1 MAAGDRKDPY
11 LGFNFL
17 VEIGGQVAGGF
28 SEVTGLQVEV
38 ETEDYREGGRNEYV
52 HRLAGPVKYS
62 ANLVLKHGI
71 TASDDLWRWHQDV
84 RQGKIQ
90 RQNVSIILLDSTQEE
105 KRRWEF
111 EAACPVKWV
120 GPDLR
125 AGQAE
130 VAVESVELVHRGLT
144 TKR

>member
-1 MAAGDRKDPY
+1 MGTGDRNDPY

-17 VEIGGQVAGGF
+17 VEIEGRVAGGF
-28 SEVTGLQVEV
+28 TEVSGLQIEI
-38 ETEDYREGGRNEYV
+38 ETEERREGGRNEFV
-52 HRLAGPVKYS
+52 HKLAGRVKYP

-71 TASDDLWRWHQDV
+71 TDNDDLWRWCQDV
-84 RQGKIQ
+84 QQGKVQ
-90 RQNVSIILLDSTQEE
+90 RHNISIVLLDSAGDE
-105 KRRWEF
+105 KRRWVF

-144 TKR
+144 AK